1 MTLGGDKPIDVGGP
15 SFMDGLSDAAV
26 IAHEVKSPLA
36 TIRQLALEIES
47 GVLASNDVSVVA
59 EQIRLTSE
67 RSLRLASNLAKA
79 ERLQTTLFD
88 TAPLNA
94 YQLCQDIQYEM
105 APLYRA
111 NEKRLVIR
119 RIRRVPPVIA
129 NHDLL
134 RRVILNFADN
144 ALRYSDEKG
153 VVELYLELLRTKD
166 VLRIGVR
173 DYGPALPS
181 KLWREL
187 QRATPSSMEPVHARP
202 DSSGLGLM
210 LAQRFAAAMGGSVG
224 AIRHRDGASF
234 YVDVSISKQLSLL

>member
-1 MTLGGDKPIDVGGP
+1 MTLGGDKPVNSGGP
-15 SFMDGLSDAAV
+15 SFVDGLSDAAI
-26 IAHEVKSPLA
+26 IAHEVKAPLA

-47 GVLASNDVSVVA
+47 GMSDPKDTAAIA

-67 RSLRLASNLAKA
+67 RSLRLAANLTKA
-79 ERLQTTLFD
+79 QRLQAALFD

-94 YQLCQDIQYEM
+94 YQLCQDVQYEM

-111 NEKRLVIR
+111 NDKQLVLR

-153 VVELYLELLRTKD
+153 VVELYIELLRSKGL
-166 VLRIGVR
+166 LRIGVR
-173 DYGPALPS
+173 DYGPALPP
-181 KLWREL
+181 KLWEEL
-187 QRATPSSMEPVHARP
+187 QRIDGRRTEPVHARP
-202 DSSGLGLM
+202 DSSGIGLV
-210 LAQRFAAAMGGSVG
+210 LAHQFAAAMGGSIG

-234 YVDVSISKQLSLL
+234 FVDVSVSKQLSLL